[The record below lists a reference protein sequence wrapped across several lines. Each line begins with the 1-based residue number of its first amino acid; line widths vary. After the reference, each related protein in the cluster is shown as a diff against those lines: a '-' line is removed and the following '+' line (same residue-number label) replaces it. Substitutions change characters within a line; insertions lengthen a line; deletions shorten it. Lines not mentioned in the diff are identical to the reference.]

1 MLQGLDTLL
10 SIILW
15 ASYNQLRLFKPP
27 ALRCAGVVPLNCSSG
42 GSRTLGEQ
50 TPARAC
56 SAPVFSM
63 TLDCSPLSIS
73 ETRPARSYLR
83 HHNIA
88 TRLGSSL
95 ISATFPFTAHS
106 LRGIARCLRTSL
118 LWVLKNI
125 SKNYMF
131 AVTCRLVCYSVS

>member
-1 MLQGLDTLL
+1 MLCILL
-10 SIILW
+10 FNL
-15 ASYNQLRLFKPP
+15 
-27 ALRCAGVVPLNCSSG
+27 GSSG

-63 TLDCSPLSIS
+63 TLDCSPLSIN

-95 ISATFPFTAHS
+95 ISGTFPFTAHS

-118 LWVLKNI
+118 LWVI
-125 SKNYMF
+125 INYF
-131 AVTCRLVCYSVS
+131 KELYSAVYVSARMRLCFIHFRYFVPTHLGG